1 MCVAAEGRWFDGP
14 HATFRRREP
23 LSLIKLLIK
32 LFVVLC
38 ECVKLI
44 NLEPSR
50 RLSMFNASGE
60 KRSIRVRTR
69 LFHPREVFN
78 EFFNASTQDI
88 IGKPSWSQDFGGRS
102 VGGFCII
109 SICISIDHPTD
120 FMAINWGVSDY
131 FSSRKWMKMK
141 FLCWRCQGQ
150 TRGLKPWRCPRKLNK
165 ALVGRLQNINH
176 SLNCH
181 CKRRIKM

>member
-1 MCVAAEGRWFDGP
+1 MCVAVEGRWFDGP
-14 HATFRRREP
+14 HATFRRLEP

-88 IGKPSWSQDFGGRS
+88 TGKPSWSQDFWRRS
-102 VGGFCII
+102 EGFLYNFHMH
-109 SICISIDHPTD
+109 IDRPSNG
-120 FMAINWGVSDY
+120 FYGNQ
-131 FSSRKWMKMK
+131 
-141 FLCWRCQGQ
+141 LRCQ
-150 TRGLKPWRCPRKLNK
+150 
-165 ALVGRLQNINH
+165 RLFFFSEMDEDEVPLLEMSGTDQRFKTMKV
-176 SLNCH
+176 SE
-181 CKRRIKM
+181 KIK